1 MLETFACE
9 SLAFLVVDKGTDV
22 EDKKSQYFVPQYYF
36 RFFSNDKKFI
46 PLLRLTDGKVVPAA
60 SIRDQA
66 SKSYF
71 YGDKKIEE
79 RISELE
85 NLFLPE
91 LKKLKDTK
99 SFDQFSLE

>member
-1 MLETFACE
+1 M
-9 SLAFLVVDKGTDV
+9 VDKGTDV

-99 SFDQFSLE
+99 FFDQFSLE